1 MKNNCQRLFNR
12 VPVSSSNFEQ
22 AFILETTKYF
32 KNLYKTL
39 NVKTSEGALTGK
51 ESKIEEAESYET
63 LSVVC
68 AEVAS
73 CKLSEKGLF
82 CKLLI
87 FPKNLLRQNYFSRI
101 FASDPPREYEE
112 QLIYRTL
119 TFSEHNSRTIMFLEC
134 NSEVA
139 LEVTIHII
147 EQILYRISLVTYF
160 RLYT

>member
-12 VPVSSSNFEQ
+12 VPVSSSQFEQ

-51 ESKIEEAESYET
+51 ESKIEEAKSYET

-68 AEVAS
+68 AEVDS

-82 CKLLI
+82 CKSYLFFVKTYSVKII
-87 FPKNLLRQNYFSRI
+87 FHEFLPVIHQENMKNN
-101 FASDPPREYEE
+101 
-112 QLIYRTL
+112 
-119 TFSEHNSRTIMFLEC
+119 
-134 NSEVA
+134 
-139 LEVTIHII
+139 
-147 EQILYRISLVTYF
+147 
-160 RLYT
+160 